1 MAIESK
7 RLLLEI
13 DREIRRVNREVINP
27 EIPELEL
34 SEMNSVM
41 QMVAIAR
48 ADYLK
53 LLFAISK
60 ANPKHMPI
68 DDDVAR
74 LRSSRLRFEELLA
87 GARALQT
94 AIERDYL
101 DIKIPGK

>member
-1 MAIESK
+1 MPLENK

-13 DREIRRVNREVINP
+13 DREIRKVNREVINP
-27 EIPELEL
+27 ELPELEL

-41 QMVAIAR
+41 HMVAIAR

-53 LLFAISK
+53 LLFEISK
-60 ANPKHMPI
+60 SNPKHLPS
-68 DDDVAR
+68 DDEVAR
-74 LRSSRLRFEELLA
+74 LRTSRLRFEELLA

-101 DIKIPGK
+101 DVKIPAK